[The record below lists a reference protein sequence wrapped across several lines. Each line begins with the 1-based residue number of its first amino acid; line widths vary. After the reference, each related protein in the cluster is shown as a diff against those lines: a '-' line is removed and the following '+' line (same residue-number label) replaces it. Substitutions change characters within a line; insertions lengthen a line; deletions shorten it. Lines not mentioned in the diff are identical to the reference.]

1 MDKKAEYQEWL
12 KYANDDLET
21 AFILSEQHKKSY
33 NIICYHCQ
41 QTAEKQLK
49 AFLVFK
55 EITFE
60 KTHDLLK
67 LNKLCNTLDSSFS
80 ELKNECI
87 ALNPYSIITRYPSE
101 LELIEQDIID
111 ALNDASKIKKHIAKI
126 IATTN

>member
-12 KYANDDLET
+12 RYADDDLET
-21 AFILSEQHKKSY
+21 VSILSKQNKKSY

-41 QTAEKQLK
+41 QAAEKQLK

-55 EITFE
+55 EVAFE

-67 LNKLCNTLDSSFS
+67 LNKLCNTIDSSFS
-80 ELKNECI
+80 DLKNECI

-101 LELIEQDIID
+101 LELIEQDILD
-111 ALNDASKIKKHIAKI
+111 AFNFATKIKKHILRI
-126 IATTN
+126 MSNSN